1 MVFIQTSQPGVHRR
15 KGSDTA
21 HAGDNTG
28 VAVVIISNAMMATF
42 PIKRVGIDDVV
53 KPMRC
58 VVLLLLL
65 LLEEA
70 IYRMVASEQL
80 RISSLYEVR

>member
-1 MVFIQTSQPGVHRR
+1 MLIQTSQPGVHRR
-15 KGSDTA
+15 TGSDTA

-53 KPMRC
+53 KPMWL

-65 LLEEA
+65 LLEKEV
-70 IYRMVASEQL
+70 IYRMIASK
-80 RISSLYEVR
+80 